1 MDNQVIDKL
10 AREEIKNREITPSP
24 SLWQKMEKQL
34 NAEQPKPKNGKNNR
48 FIWLGL
54 VLTMVSIWF
63 VFYVTHNN
71 TDIETNNP
79 FQKEEK
85 NTIIKDH
92 IIQEKEETNESIDI
106 PVKLIENSPEHI
118 NTSRFISPKKIITE
132 KNQKLINSEKNQN
145 PEPQKTD
152 IPVVT
157 NLPTEE
163 VQKSNDIAV
172 IQTTEDK
179 VTEESQ
185 KKSRFNPNKLLQQIE
200 VADAG
205 VKTNSKYN
213 IDPNKLLKEA
223 EKESNNRFFNKVIKT
238 LAETSNTMVTMV
250 NNRNVEH

>member
-1 MDNQVIDKL
+1 MDNNVIDKL
-10 AREEIKNREITPSP
+10 AREEIKNREITPSS
-24 SLWQKMEKQL
+24 SLWQKLENQL
-34 NAEQPKPKNGKNNR
+34 DAEQPKPKNRKNNR
-48 FIWLGL
+48 FIWLGF

-63 VFYVTHNN
+63 VFYATQNN
-71 TDIETNNP
+71 TGNGTNTS

-85 NTIIKDH
+85 NTIIKDN
-92 IIQEKEETNESIDI
+92 IIQKKEETNESIDL
-106 PVKLIENSPEHI
+106 PVKLIENSSEHI
-118 NTSRFISPKKIITE
+118 NTSHFISPKKIITE
-132 KNQKLINSEKNQN
+132 KNQKLIHSEKNQN
-145 PEPQKTD
+145 PEPQNNE
-152 IPVVT
+152 IPVVS

-163 VQKSNDIAV
+163 IQKSNDIAV

-179 VTEESQ
+179 VTEESY

-200 VADAG
+200 VADSG
-205 VKTNSKYN
+205 VKTNSRYN